1 MNRVLFV
8 PAFALLTVSAAAQ
21 QPISPTFPVQKTQ
34 DGVTVQLQSARWAK
48 RSDVFSGERQGGP
61 ADKGL
66 AVTYRV
72 LDNKAS
78 VVPQFL
84 GADGA
89 PLLNLSMSTIGSA
102 DGSTVFA
109 SSLDPRLPT
118 ITLNFEWLDPAA
130 PPEASGSYS
139 ETLDFAD
146 VPVPAQAD
154 QPITVHR
161 TSTTKHGT
169 QVTLEKVA
177 VRKRQPGDAAPTE
190 TLFVLRC
197 LPPPAVPDLY
207 PNLNFAYPNLL
218 DDTGKNLMKN
228 SSYGSSGEDALDH
241 TPGSTTLDVASVPSP
256 QAKTLDVKISVQENA
271 PSLRQEQWFRH
282 LQFDLPLQ
290 SLPGREAEGPYLP
303 LATAASGPVQSTLES
318 LRAPSKGQY
327 EARLWLPD
335 GYDLQNMALH
345 DDAGNE
351 YNAVEDT
358 GYGTPLFWRMN
369 GAPIQP
375 GKRGHLL
382 RLYGFNQKTAP
393 AKLTLETDA
402 LPVRRVRHHF
412 DLANL
417 PLPKPGET
425 LDLNRTIK
433 DADGSRLLLRAIAYF
448 TDQKPL
454 PGVEASTRAQMT
466 PPFGLAL
473 ALQFQS
479 ASGDKATAQFECRQ
493 ASDEQ
498 GHKLTGRNGLVAS
511 SGDWLQAKESPANSE
526 TILLLPPSGSD
537 VSGQFRV
544 QMQVDETVPS
554 GPARKLV
561 FRDLAAPAPAQQA
574 IPP

>member
-1 MNRVLFV
+1 
-8 PAFALLTVSAAAQ
+8 T
-21 QPISPTFPVQKTQ
+21 
-34 DGVTVQLQSARWAK
+34 
-48 RSDVFSGERQGGP
+48 
-61 ADKGL
+61 
-66 AVTYRV
+66 
-72 LDNKAS
+72 
-78 VVPQFL
+78 L
-84 GADGA
+84 GR
-89 PLLNLSMSTIGSA
+89 P

-109 SSLDPRLPT
+109 GGLDPRLPT
-118 ITLNFEWLDPAA
+118 IALGFEWLDPAA
-130 PPEASGSYS
+130 PPEASGNYS
-139 ETLDFAD
+139 ETLDFPD
-146 VPVPAQAD
+146 VPVPAGAD
-154 QPITVHR
+154 QPVTVHR
-161 TSTTKHGT
+161 TLTTKHGT

-177 VRKRQPGDAAPTE
+177 VRKRQPSDAALSE

-207 PNLNFAYPNLL
+207 PNLNFAYPDLL

-228 SSYGSSGEDALDH
+228 SSYGSSGEDELDH
-241 TPGSTTLDVASVPSP
+241 APGSTTLDVASVPSA

-290 SLPGREAEGPYLP
+290 SLPGRDAEGPYLP
-303 LATAASGPVQSTLES
+303 LATVASGPVQSTLES
-318 LRAPSKGQY
+318 FKSQSQGQY
-327 EARLWLPD
+327 EARLWLAD
-335 GYDLQNMALH
+335 AYDLQNTALH

-351 YNAVEDT
+351 YSASEDT
-358 GYGTPLFWRMN
+358 GFGTPLFWRLN

-382 RLYGFNQKTAP
+382 RFYWFKQKTAP
-393 AKLTLETDA
+393 AKLTLETEA
-402 LPVRRVRHHF
+402 LPVRRVRHSF

-433 DADGSRLLLRAIAYF
+433 DADGSRLLLRAISYF

-454 PGVEASTRAQMT
+454 PGIDAGARAQMT

-498 GHKLTGRNGLVAS
+498 GHKLTGRNGLTAS

-526 TILLLPPSGSD
+526 TILLLPPSPSD
-537 VSGQFRV
+537 VSSQFRV
-544 QMQVDETVPS
+544 HMQVDETIPS

-561 FRDLAAPAPAQQA
+561 FRDLAAPAPTQ
-574 IPP
+574 